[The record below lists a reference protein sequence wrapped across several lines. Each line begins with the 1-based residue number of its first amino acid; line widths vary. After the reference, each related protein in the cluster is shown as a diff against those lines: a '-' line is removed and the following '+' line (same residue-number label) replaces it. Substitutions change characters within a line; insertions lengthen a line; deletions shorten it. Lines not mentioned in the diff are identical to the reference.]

1 VWVGHSCPTQL
12 ILQLILLLLLILGVA
27 FAVAFEFPV
36 ISSRKL
42 AFKFNTKVKGVGQ
55 ECPTHIMISRNS

>member
-1 VWVGHSCPTQL
+1 L
-12 ILQLILLLLLILGVA
+12 LLQLIVLLLLILGVA

-55 ECPTHIMISRNS
+55 ECPTHNRDG